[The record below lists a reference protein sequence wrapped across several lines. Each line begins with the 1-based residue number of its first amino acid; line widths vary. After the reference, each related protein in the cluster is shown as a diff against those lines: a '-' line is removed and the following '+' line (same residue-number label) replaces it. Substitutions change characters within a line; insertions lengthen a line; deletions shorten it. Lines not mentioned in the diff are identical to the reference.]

1 MMRRIREPNG
11 KNKKKYDDFFTAL
24 SVRLNGF
31 SPMKTTQKSLPLL
44 QIHCLN
50 KHFGQTHVLRDI
62 SLELHS
68 GEILFLLGASGCGKT
83 TLLRAIAGFE
93 QPDNGEI
100 YLKERLI
107 FGANCN
113 IPPQQRRLGYVV
125 QEGVLFPH
133 LNVYR
138 NIAYG
143 LGDGKGRSPEE
154 RQRIDEVMALTGIC
168 VLADR
173 FPHQLSGGQQQ
184 RVALARAIAPNPEL
198 ILLDEPFSALDEH
211 LRQQIRHDML
221 QALRQSGTSAIFV
234 THDRDEA
241 LRYADKIAV
250 LQNGE
255 ILQIANP
262 RTLYWS
268 PKHLSTATFIGE
280 SIVLP
285 ATLNSPSTA
294 HCQLGDIAVID
305 KSQGQQRGTLL
316 LRPEQFCLSKTPQ
329 NSTALFNAIVRHV
342 EFKGKITAIQIEIN
356 GFEIELEEHHGIELY
371 VGDKVEVYLY
381 GMGLFYGE

>member
-1 MMRRIREPNG
+1 MTIQTSMQ
-11 KNKKKYDDFFTAL
+11 
-24 SVRLNGF
+24 
-31 SPMKTTQKSLPLL
+31 TTPLL

-50 KHFGQTHVLRDI
+50 KHFGQTRVLRDI

-168 VLADR
+168 ALADR

-221 QALRQSGTSAIFV
+221 KALRQSGASAIFV

-250 LQNGE
+250 IQQGK
-255 ILQIANP
+255 ILQIDTP

-268 PKHLSTATFIGE
+268 PNHIETASFIGDN
-280 SIVLP
+280 IVLS
-285 ATLNSPSTA
+285 ANLIDENTA
-294 HCQLGDIAVID
+294 QCQLGNIPVKN
-305 KSQGQQRGTLL
+305 KSISLKQGKIL
-316 LRPEQFCLSKTPQ
+316 LRPEQFSLFKTSENP
-329 NSTALFNAIVRHV
+329 TALFKGQVKQI

-356 GFEIELEEHHGIELY
+356 GYTIWIENIISPDLSTGDELPIYLHG
-371 VGDKVEVYLY
+371 K
-381 GMGLFYGE
+381 GLFYA

>member
-1 MMRRIREPNG
+1 
-11 KNKKKYDDFFTAL
+11 
-24 SVRLNGF
+24 
-31 SPMKTTQKSLPLL
+31 MKTTPKSRPLL
-44 QIHCLN
+44 QIHDLN
-50 KHFGQTHVLRDI
+50 KHFGQTRVLRDI

-168 VLADR
+168 ALADR

-184 RVALARAIAPNPEL
+184 RVALARALVIAPQ
-198 ILLDEPFSALDEH
+198 ILLFDEPLSNLDTH
-211 LRQQIRHDML
+211 LRRTMREMIRHL
-221 QALRQSGTSAIFV
+221 QQKLGITVLYV
-234 THDRDEA
+234 THDQTEA
-241 LRYADKIAV
+241 FAV
-250 LQNGE
+250 SDAVVVINQGNVEQIGSPNALYHHPTSRFTANFMGEVSFFPVSVKNGNYVLAENALSIKSDVPPPEGNYVLGIRPEGVLLTLTGEPAERCEVQSAISMGSYWE
-255 ILQIANP
+255 IQVRWHGLPLLVHLNP
-262 RTLYWS
+262 NDYTPNQPEYFV
-268 PKHLSTATFIGE
+268 K
-280 SIVLP
+280 
-285 ATLNSPSTA
+285 
-294 HCQLGDIAVID
+294 
-305 KSQGQQRGTLL
+305 
-316 LRPEQFCLSKTPQ
+316 LRPIGWFVL
-329 NSTALFNAIVRHV
+329 A
-342 EFKGKITAIQIEIN
+342 
-356 GFEIELEEHHGIELY
+356 EEN
-371 VGDKVEVYLY
+371 
-381 GMGLFYGE
+381 F